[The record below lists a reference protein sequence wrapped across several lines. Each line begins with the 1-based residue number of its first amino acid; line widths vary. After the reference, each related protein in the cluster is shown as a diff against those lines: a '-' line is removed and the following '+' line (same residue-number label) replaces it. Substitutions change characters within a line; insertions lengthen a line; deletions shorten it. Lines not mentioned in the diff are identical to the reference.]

1 MAVADFSFLQAQV
14 AARSATGTVA
24 ATSQPA
30 RLFFSVLAGLG
41 LAAFILNVDNRFTSG
56 GLFFYPPA
64 IDWIPPL
71 TSARW
76 DQAFA
81 LHQADPVFAACG
93 GTESMGQFQ
102 TLYVWEWLRRA
113 STLILV
119 TTAAA
124 GTAGAV
130 LWPRLRGA

>member
-1 MAVADFSFLQAQV
+1 MAVADLSFSQT
-14 AARSATGTVA
+14 AARPAAVA
-24 ATSQPA
+24 RAIASPAARQPT
-30 RLFFSVLAGLG
+30 RLVFSVLAGLG
-41 LAAFILNVDNRFTSG
+41 LAAFILNVDNRFTVG

-76 DQAFA
+76 DDAFA

-93 GTESMGQFQ
+93 GTESLGQFQ
-102 TLYVWEWLRRA
+102 TLCVWEWLRRA

-119 TTAAA
+119 TTAA
-124 GTAGAV
+124 
-130 LWPRLRGA
+130 